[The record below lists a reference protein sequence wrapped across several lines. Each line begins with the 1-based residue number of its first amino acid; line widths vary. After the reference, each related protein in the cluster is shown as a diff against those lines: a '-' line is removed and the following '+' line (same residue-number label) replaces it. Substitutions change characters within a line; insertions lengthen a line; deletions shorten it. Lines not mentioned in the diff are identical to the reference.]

1 MEGCSLSFFLLLTL
15 GFIRCPFLLN
25 RYKKIVGIYSKCWC
39 TVGKQPL
46 RDVTSTR
53 NYKKQKKGHYILIE
67 RTLEKDDNYTHA
79 SKTLKTSKIRS
90 WFLEKIFRVLVRPPQ
105 GREEGGRQVHCKN
118 IFLNKKRERREK
130 RGREAGRE
138 GERGRQTDRMRIIP
152 SLLKYTKIHTAK

>member
-25 RYKKIVGIYSKCWC
+25 RYKIIGGIYSKCWC

-53 NYKKQKKGHYILIE
+53 NYKKQKKGHYILVE

-90 WFLEKIFRVLVRPPQ
+90 RFLEKIFRVLVRPPQ
-105 GREEGGRQVHCKN
+105 GREGRRQVHCKN
-118 IFLNKKRERREK
+118 IFLNKKREGERGEREGGRKGRREK
-130 RGREAGRE
+130 E
-138 GERGRQTDRMRIIP
+138 TDRQNENYPFIVE
-152 SLLKYTKIHTAK
+152 IH